1 MNGRICSSRCRSYS
15 WRRGWGRPE
24 REPKD
29 GSADRRLV
37 ICKKF
42 ISTFKKREPK
52 RSGCPRT
59 WVEGAELGARMRRQ
73 ALSAPSC
80 STRDGEGTG
89 HRLTDSRTRS
99 RAHGSRINNFIY
111 TLHTVCTAPLLAR
124 GSGRIKEMGGKL
136 CTALPPT
143 EVQEGW
149 TQAWDTGVPY
159 LLLRGQGAPGET
171 RRNPR
176 VGERWA
182 GAHMYIRRV

>member
-1 MNGRICSSRCRSYS
+1 MERWPKLLEEVLEEGV
-15 WRRGWGRPE
+15 GRPE
-24 REPKD
+24 PEPKD

-42 ISTFKKREPK
+42 IFTFKKREPK

-59 WVEGAELGARMRRQ
+59 WVEGARLGARMREQ

-80 STRDGEGTG
+80 PTRDGEGTG

-99 RAHGSRINNFIY
+99 RAHWSRINNFIY

-124 GSGRIKEMGGKL
+124 GSGKIKEMGGKL
-136 CTALPPT
+136 RTALPPA
-143 EVQEGW
+143 EVR
-149 TQAWDTGVPY
+149 DTGVPY
-159 LLLRGQGAPGET
+159 LLLRGQGPPGEA
-171 RRNPR
+171 RRDRR
-176 VGERWA
+176 VSERWA